1 VPQQAR
7 KWSAVSRPKVTLG
20 DFIIPTVNR
29 FKALEPNESCN
40 SHVFLGN
47 SAERRLPTCSDIK
60 HNPTTVEH
68 GRKVCADGTTTTV
81 EHGRKVCADGGS
93 DILAPLEYEDDDL
106 EINAAEEELTI
117 FVTADSGA
125 VAHVTPPETVPRG
138 AVIDSSAVRGNFV
151 AANGTRIINHG
162 KTAVSLVSE
171 GKSLN
176 SNFQVADTNR
186 TLHSTGQTCDAG
198 HEVLYM
204 AKGAVVVKA
213 GTLSRFLDNKDVIVK
228 YPRPEKGLYMAE
240 MKIRAPRMLAKK
252 NEAADFP
259 RQGAAR

>member
-1 VPQQAR
+1 MPER
-7 KWSAVSRPKVTLG
+7 
-20 DFIIPTVNR
+20 
-29 FKALEPNESCN
+29 ALQRN
-40 SHVFLGN
+40 HQGN
-47 SAERRLPTCSDIK
+47 QGIK
-60 HNPTTVEH
+60 
-68 GRKVCADGTTTTV
+68 GKDMQ
-81 EHGRKVCADGGS
+81 
-93 DILAPLEYEDDDL
+93 LAPLEYEDDDL

-125 VAHVTPPETVPRG
+125 IVHVTPPETVPRG
-138 AVIDSSAVRGNFV
+138 AVIDSSAVKGNFV
-151 AANGTRIINHG
+151 AANGTRIKNHG

-240 MKIRAPRMLAKK
+240 MKIRAPRMLTKK
-252 NEAADFP
+252 E
-259 RQGAAR
+259 